1 MKLKRLM
8 DENNGLTN
16 AQIAKLTGYD
26 ESTISLLVR
35 GKYHG
40 NAAKLETDIISKL
53 AVAILYSS
61 SRNSLMALS
70 QDSTRPAWAWS
81 QSFIHQVRIL
91 SASMG
96 ATAFHVMRMLWSQ
109 SFIHQV
115 RILSSQKS

>member
-53 AVAILYSS
+53 ADAGYKLQEGGRFTVRPDIF
-61 SRNSLMALS
+61 RENSDLMNKGLR
-70 QDSTRPAWAWS
+70 QHFTRY
-81 QSFIHQVRIL
+81 
-91 SASMG
+91 G
-96 ATAFHVMRMLWSQ
+96 
-109 SFIHQV
+109 
-115 RILSSQKS
+115 